1 MIVLG
6 SRPFT
11 KEVIFNGKK
20 HSTDNKVNDV
30 NKVKKDIMLRVRV
43 TAEEREKFTVIAK
56 EKGFKSVSEYIRS
69 LVAEEKKPERL

>member
-1 MIVLG
+1 MV
-6 SRPFT
+6 S
-11 KEVIFNGKK
+11 
-20 HSTDNKVNDV
+20 NKNTERVN
-30 NKVKKDIMLRVRV
+30 KDIMLRVRV